1 MNKGI
6 AMPSMRENARYKSI
20 PASGKFLH
28 NKKTF
33 SIVLFTVSAFFHMHK
48 ST

>member
-20 PASGKFLH
+20 LASGKFLH
-28 NKKTF
+28 NKK
-33 SIVLFTVSAFFHMHK
+33 LSAFFHMHK
-48 ST
+48 LT